1 MWKLGTRILVNIMSK
16 LLDNCEV
23 YTLDLFQRGVR
34 LPEIKISDTQK
45 EELGLEIKCS
55 NIDFLKKCAWNGCLS
70 RIKTGKIKQSREDCI
85 TRLKIEFD
93 VFEKT
98 GTIDY
103 ILLLMDVFLWCE
115 KNDIVRGVARGS
127 AGGSMALFCLGLN
140 SINPLDFDLNFTRFL
155 SEARVK
161 PKFID
166 GIMYADGKNIAD
178 FDGDIQFTGRE
189 RLVKRLETDY
199 EGKTCKI
206 LTLQELTGKMAM
218 KEAVKAY
225 LEYDE
230 SKAMTIGGYFE
241 AMFGKMDSIEKTY
254 EKSKDF
260 REWVDSEPRHK
271 ECYQIGLQIENL
283 RKANGIHASGLAIFY
298 NFVNDVMPRE
308 LSNSGETVSGMSMN
322 DVLKIAVK
330 CDILGLRTLDQVEV
344 ACKEIGIKMTDID
357 IHDESIYK
365 YLRESNLFYG
375 LFQISDG
382 LTREATIKV
391 KPRTFEH
398 IIAIISISR
407 PGSYKEIDRFVKYV
421 ATGERKLVHPEI
433 DKILEPSGS
442 ILIYQ
447 EQVSAICQKVY
458 GMSAV
463 DADNIRRI
471 IGKKLTKEIE
481 EWEPIIAEAGVKN
494 NVPADVTKWFW
505 ETCKDA
511 ADYMFNLSHGA
522 SYSYLTAYTTYLKA
536 NYPLEFFLGCL
547 RMAQHEGDSIECYN
561 KIQSEMRDMG
571 LKLLPPNIVKSEV
584 DYAIKDGAILTG
596 LSAIKGVAGKG
607 LLKLE
612 QYNRKNSNIFQIFEH
627 FEQAKLSLA
636 IITPLILSGCLDS
649 DSKTERSKLLLYYEL
664 YSLLTPKERIL
675 VQKIGNDYQFDL
687 VSLINA
693 ANATLKDEKGKPY
706 IKDSRKETIKR
717 DFTPYWEKYKR
728 NQQFSELSDWIFEQT
743 YIGYSFSSTLKQI
756 YSKTISNLKDTK
768 EISSLKEN
776 SKVVTVGIIRE
787 LEKRVSKKG
796 TPYIKVTLADDL
808 GSVNT
813 MMFHEDKITAMDSQ
827 NGGSLKENDIVVAH
841 MIKKEGGSY
850 FCDNFVRQTCP
861 VVLKKS
867 TIEKEIAAKESKE
880 S

>member
-1 MWKLGTRILVNIMSK
+1 MSK
-16 LLDNCEV
+16 LLDSCTSYE
-23 YTLDLFQRGVR
+23 LLEFSRGVR
-34 LPEIKISDTQK
+34 LPEIKITDAQK
-45 EELGLEIKCS
+45 EELMLPISCS
-55 NIDFLKKCAWNGCLS
+55 NTEYLKKCAWSGCLNL
-70 RIKTGKIKQSREDCI
+70 IKNGKIKQSREDCI
-85 TRLKIEFD
+85 LRLKIEFD

-115 KNDIVRGVARGS
+115 KNDIARGVARGS
-127 AGGSMALFCLGLN
+127 AGASMVLFCVGLN
-140 SINPLDFDLNFTRFL
+140 YINPLDFDLNFTRFL

-161 PKFID
+161 PKIVD
-166 GIMYADGKNIAD
+166 GVMYGDGKSMCD
-178 FDGDIQFTGRE
+178 VDIDVQFTGRE
-189 RLVKRLETDY
+189 LLIKRLETDY

-230 SKAMTIGGYFE
+230 SKAMVIGGYFE

-271 ECYQIGLQIENL
+271 ECYTIALQLENL
-283 RKANGIHASGLAIFY
+283 RKCTGTHASGIALSYKKF
-298 NFVNDVMPRE
+298 DE
-308 LSNSGETVSGMSMN
+308 LLPKEISNSGEVVSSMSMN
-322 DVLKIAVK
+322 DVLKVAVK
-330 CDILGLRTLDQVEV
+330 CDVLGLRTLDQVKI
-344 ACKEIGIKMTDID
+344 ACDAAKIKMLDID
-357 IHDESIYK
+357 IYHPSIYK
-365 YLRESNLFYG
+365 YLRESTSFTG
-375 LFQISDG
+375 LFQVESG
-382 LTREATIKV
+382 LTKEAVIKV
-391 KPRTFEH
+391 KPETFAH

-407 PGSYKEIDRFVKYV
+407 PGSYKEIDRLVKYV

-433 DKILEPSGS
+433 DKILEDSGS

-447 EQVSAICQKVY
+447 EQINSICQKVY
-458 GMSAV
+458 GLIPT
-463 DADNIRRI
+463 DADHVRRAV
-471 IGKKLTKEIE
+471 GKKDRDEMKK
-481 EWEPIIAEAGVKN
+481 WEVILAEQGVKLG
-494 NVPADVTKWFW
+494 VPDDITKWFLQV
-505 ETCKDA
+505 CHDS
-511 ADYMFNLSHGA
+511 ADYLFPKSHGA
-522 SYSYLTAYTTYLKA
+522 AYSYLTAYTTYLKA

-547 RMAQHEGDSIECYN
+547 KMAQHDSNPVEIYN
-561 KIQSEMRDMG
+561 KVQGEMRDMG

-584 DYAIKDGAILTG
+584 DYAIKDNCILTG

-627 FEQAKLSLA
+627 FEQAKLSLSVV
-636 IITPLILSGCLDS
+636 TPLILCGTMQDDS
-649 DSKTERSKLLLYYEL
+649 QTERSKLLLYYEL
-664 YSLLTPKERIL
+664 YCLLTPKERIL
-675 VQKIGNDYQFDL
+675 AQKIGSDYQFDL
-687 VSLINA
+687 ISLVNA

-768 EISSLKEN
+768 EIGSLKEN

-808 GSVNT
+808 GSVT
-813 MMFHEDKITAMDSQ
+813 AMIFMEDKITAMDSQ
-827 NGGSLKENDIVVAH
+827 NGGPLKENDIVVAH
-841 MIKKEGGSY
+841 MIKKDGNSY
-850 FCDNFVRQTCP
+850 FADNFVRQTCP

-867 TIEKEIAAKESKE
+867 TIEKEIAAKENKE
-880 S
+880 G